1 MPIIQGAPSKK
12 NAFAPFAIA
21 LAILLLC
28 HFASFASA
36 EDDAASAFRRYCAE
50 KASAS
55 GDAMAVAGVDG
66 WLFLANEL
74 RHIGVGPFWG
84 EPATAASRARPQ
96 DADPLPVILDFKA
109 QLDGLGIELILL
121 PVPPKAVIFPDMLPD
136 KVTTPVDSRPPPRLD
151 ATHQDFY
158 QLLRENGVEVL
169 DLTEVFL
176 ASRITEEGPA
186 YCLQDSHWSGVGCI
200 LAAGLVAE
208 IIRERDW
215 YEGVRRT
222 SFNGE
227 LMATPITG
235 DLSASLV
242 AGSLPGEETLQ
253 LRKVTTAEGELV
265 IPDPDSPVIL
275 LGDSHN
281 LVFHA
286 GGDMLASGAGL
297 ADQLAL
303 ELGFAVDLLA
313 VRGSGATPARINLY
327 RRSSSQP
334 GYLDGKKVVV
344 WCFAAREF
352 TEGQG
357 WRIVPVKRAEDSA
370 LSKPQPTRLPCLQ
383 IRPLLP

>member
-12 NAFAPFAIA
+12 NTFDPFPTAP
-21 LAILLLC
+21 AILLLC
-28 HFASFASA
+28 HLASFASA
-36 EDDAASAFRRYCAE
+36 EDDAASAFRRCCAE
-50 KASAS
+50 KAAAS
-55 GDAMAVAGVDG
+55 GDTLSVAGADG

-74 RHIGVGPFWG
+74 RHIGVGAFWG
-84 EPATAASRARPQ
+84 EAAATASRARPE

-121 PVPPKAVIFPDMLPD
+121 PVPPKAVIFPDMLSD
-136 KVTTPVDSRPPPRLD
+136 KVETPVDGRPPPRLD
-151 ATHQDFY
+151 TTHQDFY
-158 QLLRENGVEVL
+158 QLLRENGINVL

-176 ASRITEEGPA
+176 ASRNAEEGPP
-186 YCLQDSHWSGVGCI
+186 YCLRDSHWSGVGCI

-215 YEGVRRT
+215 YESLKRT
-222 SFNGE
+222 RFNGE
-227 LMATPITG
+227 IMATPING
-235 DLSASLV
+235 DLSGSLV
-242 AGSLPGEETLQ
+242 AGPRPGEETLR
-253 LRKVTTAEGELV
+253 LRKVTTAQGELV
-265 IPDPDSPVIL
+265 TPDPDSPVIL

-327 RRSSSQP
+327 RRNSSQP

-357 WRIVPVKRAEDSA
+357 WRIVPVRRAESSA
-370 LSKPQPTRLPCLQ
+370 LSRPQPTSLP
-383 IRPLLP
+383 